1 MTEDNPYDK
10 LRKDITRVWIP
21 NVEQLKPDSFELS
34 ANRTRIDNTMVVVR
48 KFITERLAVDARYK
62 EIMAE

>member
-10 LRKDITRVWIP
+10 LRNDITKVLILDIDT
-21 NVEQLKPDSFELS
+21 LKPDSFELA

-48 KFITERLAVDARYK
+48 KFILERLADDVRYK
-62 EIMAE
+62 EIMGE